1 MDLAQAQWLGK
12 RMRTTLPILAAL
24 LTLTALP
31 TATPAAALDLPEG
44 VRAMIEAAIDS
55 GDPAKVAT
63 VIELARQTHP
73 QDAAEITALETA
85 FRTGQA
91 AAAQQQ
97 AERERAALE
106 DAGLFERWSGKGQ
119 VGAFRSTG
127 NSENIGVTA
136 ALRLERQGLDWTHLL
151 RGNVDY
157 QESLG
162 VTTRERFL
170 AAYEPRL
177 QLGDDLFAYGL
188 GQFERDRI
196 SGFSAR
202 YILSGGLGWTAI
214 EDEGISL
221 AVRAG
226 PAYRYTDFYAEP
238 DPERLAA
245 LAAVDFDWKLAERIA
260 MTQDAS
266 AVIATSNTSLS
277 SLTGVEFGVT
287 DRLSTRVSYQ
297 IDYESDPPVGKLDT
311 DTITRFTL
319 VYGF

>member
-1 MDLAQAQWLGK
+1 MDLARAQWLGE
-12 RMRTTLPILAAL
+12 RMRSTLPILSAL
-24 LTLTALP
+24 LAM

-55 GDPAKVAT
+55 GNPAKVAT

-73 QDAAEITALETA
+73 EDSAEITALETA
-85 FRTGQA
+85 FRTGQE

-97 AERERAALE
+97 AARERAELE
-106 DAGLFERWSGKGQ
+106 EAGVFERWSGKGQ

-127 NSENIGVTA
+127 NSDNIGVTA
-136 ALRLERQGLDWTHLL
+136 ALRLEREGVDWKHLL

-202 YILSGGLGWTAI
+202 YIVSGGLGWTAI

-226 PAYRYTDFYAEP
+226 PAYRYTDFIAQP
-238 DPERLAA
+238 DRERLAA
-245 LAAVDFDWKLAERIA
+245 LAAVDFDWKVAERVS

-266 AVIATSNTSLS
+266 AVIASNNTSLS
-277 SLTGVEFGVT
+277 ALTGVEFGVT

-297 IDYESDPPVGKLDT
+297 VDYESDPPVGKVDT
-311 DTITRFTL
+311 DSITRFTL

>member
-1 MDLAQAQWLGK
+1 
-12 RMRTTLPILAAL
+12 MRKTLPIVSAL
-24 LTLTALP
+24 LALS
-31 TATPAAALDLPEG
+31 ATPAAAFDLPEG

-97 AERERAALE
+97 AAQEREALE
-106 DAGLFERWSGKGQ
+106 NAGLFERWSGKGQ

-136 ALRLERQGLDWTHLL
+136 ALRLERTGADWTHLL
-151 RGNVDY
+151 RGDADY
-157 QESLG
+157 QESVG
-162 VTTRERFL
+162 ITTRERFL
-170 AAYEPRL
+170 FAYEPRL
-177 QLGDDLFAYGL
+177 KLGDDVFAYGL
-188 GQFERDRI
+188 AQYERDRI

-202 YILSGGLGWTAI
+202 YIVSGGLGWTPI
-214 EDEGISL
+214 EEDGLSL

-226 PAYRYTDFYAEP
+226 PAYRYTDFIAEP
-238 DPERLAA
+238 DRERIAA
-245 LAAVDFDWKLAERIA
+245 LAALDFDWSVAERISL
-260 MTQDAS
+260 TQDAS
-266 AVIATSNTSLS
+266 AVIAKDNTTLS
-277 SLTGVEFGVT
+277 SLSGIEFGVT
-287 DRLSTRVSYQ
+287 DRLTTRVSYQ
-297 IDYESDPPVGKLDT
+297 VDYESDPPVGKVST

>member
-1 MDLAQAQWLGK
+1 
-12 RMRTTLPILAAL
+12 MRKSMPILSAL
-24 LTLTALP
+24 LAL
-31 TATPAAALDLPEG
+31 TATPAAAFDLPG

-73 QDAAEITALETA
+73 QDAAETAALETA

-97 AERERAALE
+97 AAQEREALE
-106 DAGLFERWSGKGQ
+106 SAGLFERWSGKGQ

-136 ALRLERQGLDWTHLL
+136 ALRLERTGADWTHLL
-151 RGNVDY
+151 RGNADY

-162 VTTRERFL
+162 IATRERFL
-170 AAYEPRL
+170 FAYEPRL
-177 QLGDDLFAYGL
+177 QLGDDVFAYGL
-188 GQFERDRI
+188 TQYERDRI
-196 SGFSAR
+196 SGFSSR
-202 YILSGGLGWTAI
+202 YIASGGLGWTAI
-214 EDEGISL
+214 DEPGISL
-221 AVRAG
+221 AIRAG
-226 PAYRYTDFYAEP
+226 PAYRYTDFIAES
-238 DPERLAA
+238 DRERIAA
-245 LAAVDFDWKLAERIA
+245 LAALDFDWSVAERISL
-260 MTQDAS
+260 TQDAS
-266 AVIATSNTSLS
+266 AVIAKDNTTLS
-277 SLTGVEFGVT
+277 SLSGIEFGAT

-297 IDYESDPPVGKLDT
+297 VDYESDPPVGKVST

>member
-1 MDLAQAQWLGK
+1 
-12 RMRTTLPILAAL
+12 MRKAMLILSAL
-24 LTLTALP
+24 LALS
-31 TATPAAALDLPEG
+31 ATPAAALDLPEG

-73 QDAAEITALETA
+73 QNAAEIAALETA

-91 AAAQQQ
+91 AAAQQEASQ
-97 AERERAALE
+97 EREALQS
-106 DAGLFERWSGKGQ
+106 AGLFERWSGKGQ

-136 ALRLERQGLDWTHLL
+136 ALRLERTGADWTHLL
-151 RGNVDY
+151 RGNADY

-162 VTTRERFL
+162 ITTRERFL

-177 QLGDDLFAYGL
+177 QLGDDVFAYGL
-188 GQFERDRI
+188 GQYERDRI
-196 SGFSAR
+196 SGFSSR
-202 YILSGGLGWTAI
+202 YIASDGLGWTAI
-214 EDEGISL
+214 DEPGISI

-226 PAYRYTDFYAEP
+226 PAYRYTDFIAES
-238 DPERLAA
+238 DRERLAA
-245 LAAVDFDWKLAERIA
+245 LAALDFDWAVAERISL
-260 MTQDAS
+260 TQDAS
-266 AVIATSNTSLS
+266 AVIAKDNTTLS
-277 SLTGVEFGVT
+277 SLSGMEFGVT
-287 DRLSTRVSYQ
+287 DGLSTRVSYQ
-297 IDYESDPPVGKLDT
+297 VDYESDPPVGKVST